1 MGSLLDE
8 VTEIKLEQNEFL
20 LSLHHWI
27 LSREMF
33 VQKLFTI
40 LFKISQG
47 KFPGLFFPSLSPL
60 PRFRGRGMG

>member
-47 KFPGLFFPSLSPL
+47 QFPGLSFPD
-60 PRFRGRGMG
+60 